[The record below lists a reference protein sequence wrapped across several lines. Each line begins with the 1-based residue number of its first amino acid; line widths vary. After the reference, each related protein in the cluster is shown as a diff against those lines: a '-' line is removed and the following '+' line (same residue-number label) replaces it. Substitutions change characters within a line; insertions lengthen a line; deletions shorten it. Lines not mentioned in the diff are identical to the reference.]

1 MVEPTLQRQKS
12 TVPTSTTNFE
22 STVLDKP
29 IGDLWNSLKAFDLA
43 TLAPGAIESTEWT
56 DGEAGKVGS
65 LVTVKFKNGS
75 SWTYQITEVSDKQ
88 HNICYTLAAAD
99 PAIEASS
106 LEGEISLLRV
116 TDGNQ
121 TYLRW
126 TTEYSNDADAEMIQ
140 DQKFKKM
147 DLFAEIKKHL

>member
-43 TLAPGAIESTEWT
+43 PLAPGAIESTEWS

-75 SWTYQITEVSDKQ
+75 NWTY
-88 HNICYTLAAAD
+88 
-99 PAIEASS
+99 
-106 LEGEISLLRV
+106 
-116 TDGNQ
+116 
-121 TYLRW
+121 
-126 TTEYSNDADAEMIQ
+126 
-140 DQKFKKM
+140 
-147 DLFAEIKKHL
+147 